1 MAETPSGEQK
11 TTDKAKEAMQL
22 SEAVRIVKAAIKSE
36 EDRLKRIANSEGE
49 APVMMEGMTAER
61 FFVQLMIDPAT
72 VAKIMLDYWYP
83 VYSVLGEDAPP
94 DMWDAMSRMVGL
106 DEVSSVDL

>member
-11 TTDKAKEAMQL
+11 TTDEAKEAMQQF
-22 SEAVRIVKAAIKSE
+22 EAVRIVNAAIKSA

-49 APVMMEGMTAER
+49 ALVEMEGITTEG
-61 FFVQLMIDPAT
+61 FLVHLMIDPAT

-94 DMWDAMSRMVGL
+94 DMWDAMARMVGL

>member
-1 MAETPSGEQK
+1 MAETPSGEPK
-11 TTDKAKEAMQL
+11 STDKAKEAMQL

-61 FFVQLMIDPAT
+61 FLVHLMIDPAI

-83 VYSVLGEDAPP
+83 VCSVLGEDAPL
-94 DMWDAMSRMVGL
+94 DMWGAMARMVGL
-106 DEVSSVDL
+106 EEVSSVDL